1 MKMEVKVSALGGE
14 GEWFLTPWNPT
25 VTHNLKFCFSN
36 LCFHIS
42 DFCASVILKP
52 GNQPEYKRKFKQT
65 QIYKKWAFKSIRE
78 IVGGMKILM
87 ITPKFW
93 MSFI

>member
-1 MKMEVKVSALGGE
+1 MEVKVSALGGE

-36 LCFHIS
+36 LYFHIS
-42 DFCASVILKP
+42 DFCDSVILKL
-52 GNQPEYKRKFKQT
+52 GNQPECKGKFKQT
-65 QIYKKWAFKSIRE
+65 HIYKKWAFKSIRKIAAE
-78 IVGGMKILM
+78 MKILM
-87 ITPKFW
+87 IKPFW